1 MQKIKPRVEKV
12 CQELG
17 LQYSTEA
24 NAGVMY
30 VNLQGGPA
38 VAPPSNHQN
47 QPQHGGNQGGSQPG
61 GQQQHGAYPGNQ
73 QHQNQGQQQ
82 NNNNEDVEKLA
93 KKLLPKVIKKLEGC
107 CVVM

>member
-1 MQKIKPRVEKV
+1 
-12 CQELG
+12 
-17 LQYSTEA
+17 
-24 NAGVMY
+24 MY

-47 QPQHGGNQGGSQPG
+47 QPQHGGYQGGSQQHG

-73 QHQNQGQQQ
+73 QHQNQDQQQ
-82 NNNNEDVEKLA
+82 NNNNNEDMEKMA